1 MILKTTY
8 YKIIFLL
15 FAMMLVFTN
24 VNAQYAS
31 QDELKKAA
39 QTFFDEENYIEA
51 LPLYSQL
58 LSLYPKDPEYNY
70 KYGASY
76 FFGNREKEEALK
88 YLTFAAGKPNVN
100 PQAFYFLGLALHHEY
115 RFSEAEVNYK
125 KFKEK
130 GTPKDIQDF
139 QVDRKIEMCRN
150 GVTLLKSMT
159 DIGVL
164 QKKEI
169 KASEFFR
176 SYDLRGIGGKI
187 IVKPDEFK
195 TKLDI
200 KNKEYSII
208 HLGDKPT
215 MVVFSSFGND
225 GKSGK
230 DIYKVTKLPNGEWS
244 KPAPFPKIN
253 TNFDEDYP
261 FLHPD
266 GRTLYFSSKGYNSM
280 GGYDIFKST
289 LDPSTGEWTFPE
301 NLDFPIN
308 TPDDDILFIS
318 DIDNQLAYFASS
330 RASKQGELTVYKV
343 QVDRQPAE
351 NTIVKGFFLAESNPN
366 MKSATIS
373 IMDVEKDRKYGVF
386 SSNRENGE
394 YLLVFPGN
402 GGKFKILVETTNDAP
417 VHSAVIE
424 LPTLEGFR
432 ALKQELRLVGEG
444 NSEKLVV
451 KNLFNES
458 DEFDIT
464 DPLVVEN
471 LLKYKAKMD
480 VNLTEEEVLKN
491 LDKTS
496 SSAGISSLASMSNQ
510 QLADNAKKS
519 ADKVAENAKLSKNQ
533 ANFAYDLAAQKS
545 AEAKKALNQ
554 SLQKQKIASESED
567 ANTKAL
573 ALKDAERL
581 KYIAAGL
588 VNESIS
594 AMDVAKSIESEAIE
608 RESDVKKTLDLSN
621 AIASNANSG
630 KRAEAE
636 TGYLKLE
643 EITNAT
649 YNKESAL
656 VTEKT
661 VLDNKLSETEMEYSK
676 VRNNVI
682 ALNNRQTEIQ
692 ENINNLNERINKS
705 SKKSEK
711 EAWQGEVNALKID
724 LEDTKYDLG
733 VETEKEQT
741 LAKELKE
748 LERKNASA
756 QGIIATVEKANVQTS
771 TKSPD
776 KTALNNDIVYFEK
789 QGLVGLYP
797 SDEVT
802 VSSTSTK
809 SVDLMSLKDEY
820 NIISDEGKIIDY
832 NSKHSSELVDAQNNP
847 SEYQKSLEMAK
858 INQDW
863 ISDINQEIAIKE
875 KQLKAAESLN
885 DKTKITSRIEVLKS
899 LKSEKQ
905 KEADKYL
912 LLAQEENPTKSTTTS
927 TSKSSTTSATK
938 NAIEPASVVITDN
951 SGNIIDYAT
960 NYENELANIEGET
973 PTDISTKIAVHEK
986 WKNANEQEILLKKIE
1001 LNSADDEEEK
1011 EAISNRIAELENQ
1024 KTNND
1029 EFIAIYNS
1037 KLGNESNLA
1046 ANTTTNSSSTAKTL
1060 TENKNTTA
1068 TTSNTSTTSVNNK
1081 IDYSKYNNK
1090 VVSSNGEVQD
1100 YTTDFNNQFTSADNI
1115 VDPLTSSKEKQKIT
1129 KEWIRAIDEELTF
1142 RNEQLSF
1149 ANESEKTAITERI
1162 DELNGEKVALADQL
1176 ADLNIVI
1183 EQQQGT
1189 LTSNNTKST
1198 SATNNTASNTSTTSS
1213 SNPYSSEQAK
1223 KEYEEV
1229 VQLEEELK
1237 QLNASVE
1244 QKSASAYAL
1253 KDESKKQQALNEVAV
1268 LKEDVENKK
1277 LEVASA
1283 KAKANKA
1290 EYYNNQAALSAVK
1303 KSATATG
1310 DNATVAEL
1318 NEDEANIYFDKAQTE
1333 RENGA
1338 SAATFA
1344 SKEASLLKAQEYE
1357 ATAIEKQRKA
1367 IELYSNKN
1375 ASEVLASLPKEN
1387 NPVAKTSSTT
1397 NTVNTTTNTTENKTT
1412 STTSTTSNANSINA
1426 APIYQP
1432 SKVGMPSD
1440 VEIAKAKIAENEAA
1454 RLEKI
1459 AIVLQDSSQKVTKKA
1474 EKDALLAE
1482 ANTNTEKAKQLRKEA
1497 EISYAA
1503 AEEMASTEKSTV
1515 EAINA
1520 NRAALS
1526 NEQLT
1531 SQDKQ
1536 LINSLSGTELAE
1548 LKNSPEYQEY
1558 TENKTASRR
1567 LIKEAEVDY
1576 IKADKFQE
1584 EAEDQK
1590 TLGISLNAMAKGAQ
1604 GEGKTKLLGQ
1614 IEKLNNMIADNE
1626 TKAIETRAK
1635 ATQKEIEALEKT
1647 KTADN
1652 ALASNSKANQ
1662 IKAIEKAAIYDNN
1675 YLNTALA
1682 NNAVVAKIS
1691 QPELA
1696 ENNTSNTTTTNKT
1709 TKTKAPELAENNVV
1723 EENTNSTT
1731 STAKTNS
1738 NTTNTTEPVLTENT
1752 VVEENTTKSTTN
1764 SNSTTNNTTNK
1775 TTEPELV
1782 ENNVVEENSTST
1794 TTNNTIA
1801 KTTEPE
1807 LAENNVVEENKTTA
1821 TNTNNTEKTTQPLVS
1836 KTNLAN
1842 VDEIPTVLN
1851 QPIFVL
1857 TDNKKAAY
1865 SESKKIPVAKLPE
1878 GLVFKVQIGA
1888 FRNPIPQDHFVG
1900 FAPISAEDAGNG
1912 ITRYTAGLFN
1922 TFNMANE
1929 AKNSIRTIGYP
1940 DAFVVAFYNGKRINI
1955 NEARAMAGGGIV
1967 AENNSQS
1974 TVNSSQP
1981 ANNTSTTNTNNT
1993 STTSKTL
2000 PAPKTNVELV
2010 EDGISTDVN
2019 KIKGVFFTVQV
2030 GVYSRPITAEQLNN
2044 VTPLNS
2050 ERTTNGLIRYTSGVY
2065 PTLDEANAAK
2075 ARIVDLGITDAFVIA
2090 YANGN
2095 RVGVN
2100 EAISFA
2106 ADKNN
2111 VVTTSNSNPK
2121 VENNKTTNTAAN
2133 EKVATPSNNSKIVY
2147 TLILGEYTDDVPVE
2161 DAAVYLKLSGKG
2173 LKIEEK
2179 NGKTIYSIG
2188 PYTDFNAANEER
2200 AKMKAEGVKNPK
2212 VVALNG
2218 NDNVDVNKEAKTS
2231 GNTTNIS
2238 NTATSSTNNTANS
2251 NVTPTRSNT
2260 SNNTTNPVNTP
2271 TANTTS
2277 TNNTAPNTTT
2287 PKQPINQAEVGKALK
2302 IVYKVLLGEY
2312 TDEVPVEESMVY
2324 LKFSNSGIV
2333 ITQNDGK
2340 TVYTMGEYP
2349 DYPSA
2354 LDLQLQMKVEGIK
2367 SPKVIA
2373 FKDGTQIEVSEAL
2386 ELVKNHNK

>member
-1 MILKTTY
+1 MLFT
-8 YKIIFLL
+8 LL
-15 FAMMLVFTN
+15 LSLTK

-31 QDELKKAA
+31 QEELKKAA
-39 QTFFDEENYIEA
+39 QTFFDEESYIEA

-70 KYGASY
+70 RYGACY
-76 FFGNREKEEALK
+76 FFGNREKEDALK
-88 YLTFAAGKPNVN
+88 YLNFAVGKPNVN

-130 GTPKDIQDF
+130 GTPKDIQYF

-230 DIYKVTKLPNGEWS
+230 DIYKVIKLPNGEWS

-266 GRTLYFSSKGYNSM
+266 GKTLYFSSKGYNSM
-280 GGYDIFKST
+280 GGYDVFKST
-289 LDPSTGEWTFPE
+289 LDPSSGEWTFPE

-424 LPTLEGFR
+424 LPTLDGFR

-444 NSEKLVV
+444 DNEKLVV

-480 VNLTEEEVLKN
+480 VNLTEEEALKN
-491 LDKTS
+491 LDKS
-496 SSAGISSLASMSNQ
+496 SSNAGISSLASVSNQ

-545 AEAKKALNQ
+545 VEAKKALNQ

-567 ANTKAL
+567 ENTKAL

-594 AMDVAKSIESEAIE
+594 AMDVAKSIESEAVE

-621 AIASNANSG
+621 SIASNVNVG
-630 KRAEAE
+630 NRAEAE
-636 TGYLKLE
+636 TNYLKLE
-643 EITNAT
+643 EITNST

-656 VTEKT
+656 EGEKK
-661 VLDNKLSETEMEYSK
+661 VLENKLSETEIEYGK

-682 ALNNRQTEIQ
+682 ELKNRETEIQ
-692 ENINNLNERINKS
+692 ENINNLTERINKS

-711 EAWQGEVNALKID
+711 EAWQGEIDALKID
-724 LEDTKYDLG
+724 LEDIKYDLG
-733 VETEKEQT
+733 VAQDKELDLGKQ
-741 LAKELKE
+741 LKE
-748 LERKNASA
+748 LERKSNTTL
-756 QGIIATVEKANVQTS
+756 GIIATVESLNTQTTTKA
-771 TKSPD
+771 PD
-776 KTALNNDIVYFEK
+776 KTALNNDLIYFEK
-789 QGLVGLYP
+789 QGLIGLYP
-797 SDEVT
+797 SDEST
-802 VSSTSTK
+802 VISTASK
-809 SVDLMSLKDEY
+809 SVDLLTLKDEY
-820 NIISDEGKIIDY
+820 DIISDEGKIIDY
-832 NSKHSSELVDAQNNP
+832 NSKHSSQLVDAQSNP
-847 SEYQKSLEMAK
+847 NEYQKSLEMAK

-875 KQLKAAESLN
+875 KQLDAAESLN
-885 DKTKITSRIEVLKS
+885 DKTKITSRIEILKN
-899 LKSEKQ
+899 LKTEKQ

-912 LLAQEENPTKSTTTS
+912 VLAQEENPAKISSSSNTSTTS
-927 TSKSSTTSATK
+927 TTK
-938 NAIEPASVVITDN
+938 TVTEPVNVVITDN
-951 SGNIIDYAT
+951 AGNVIDYAT
-960 NYENELANIEGET
+960 NYENELANIDGET
-973 PTDISTKIAVHEK
+973 PTDISNKIAVHEK

-1001 LNSADDEEEK
+1001 LNSAEDEEK
-1011 EAISNRIAELENQ
+1011 ETISNRIAELENQ
-1024 KTNND
+1024 KTNNE

-1037 KLGNESNLA
+1037 KLGNEDNLA
-1046 ANTTTNSSSTAKTL
+1046 VNTAVSSSST
-1060 TENKNTTA
+1060 TENKNTP
-1068 TTSNTSTTSVNNK
+1068 VNNK
-1081 IDYSKYNNK
+1081 IDYTKYNEK
-1090 VVSSNGEVQD
+1090 VVNSNGEVQD
-1100 YTTDFNNQFTSADNI
+1100 YNTEFNNKFAEADNI
-1115 VDPLTSSKEKQKIT
+1115 VDPLTSKKEKEKVL
-1129 KEWIRAIDEELTF
+1129 KEWSESVNEEIKIKNDELLLADELEKEPINERLTVLNNEKNSLDKQLSEISLSVKQQESLMAIKNRPTIDESNT
-1142 RNEQLSF
+1142 LS
-1149 ANESEKTAITERI
+1149 
-1162 DELNGEKVALADQL
+1162 
-1176 ADLNIVI
+1176 
-1183 EQQQGT
+1183 
-1189 LTSNNTKST
+1189 
-1198 SATNNTASNTSTTSS
+1198 TNNLVEDNS
-1213 SNPYSSEQAK
+1213 PYSSQQAK
-1223 KEYEEV
+1223 KEYKEV
-1229 VQLEEELK
+1229 TKLEEELN
-1237 QLNASVE
+1237 QLNALVE
-1244 QKSASAYAL
+1244 EKSASVYAL
-1253 KDESKKQQALNEVAV
+1253 KDESKKQEVLNEVAV

-1310 DNATVAEL
+1310 DNATVGEL
-1318 NEDEANIYFDKAQTE
+1318 NEDEANIYFEKAQTE
-1333 RENGA
+1333 RTNAE

-1344 SKEASLLKAQEYE
+1344 SKELALLKAQEFE
-1357 ATAIEKQRKA
+1357 ATAIEKQRRA

-1375 ASEVLASLPKEN
+1375 ANEVLASLPKESN
-1387 NPVAKTSSTT
+1387 ITENVKSNS
-1397 NTVNTTTNTTENKTT
+1397 VNTTTNVVENKTT
-1412 STTSTTSNANSINA
+1412 INSNSVPTISNTT
-1426 APIYQP
+1426 IYQP

-1440 VEIAKAKIAENEAA
+1440 NEIAKAKTAEKEAS
-1454 RLEKI
+1454 RLEKLATI
-1459 AIVLQDSSQKVTKKA
+1459 LQDSAQKITEKA
-1474 EKDALLAE
+1474 EKEALVAE
-1482 ANTNTEKAKQLRKEA
+1482 ANSNTEKAKQLRKEA
-1497 EISYAA
+1497 EISYAS
-1503 AEEMASTEKSTV
+1503 AEEMASEEKSTV

-1520 NRAALS
+1520 NRTALGS
-1526 NEQLT
+1526 EQFT

-1548 LKNSPEYQEY
+1548 LKNSTEYQKY
-1558 TENKTASRR
+1558 TENKKESRR

-1576 IKADKFQE
+1576 IQADKFQE

-1604 GEGKTKLLGQ
+1604 GDGKTKLLGQ
-1614 IEKLNNMIADNE
+1614 IEKLNNMIAENE
-1626 TKAIETRAK
+1626 TKALETRAS
-1635 ATQKEIEALEKT
+1635 ATQKEIEALEKI
-1647 KTADN
+1647 KVADN
-1652 ALASNSKANQ
+1652 VLASSSRADQ
-1662 IKAIEKAAIYDNN
+1662 IKAIEKAALYDNN

-1682 NNAVVAKIS
+1682 NNTAVAKTT

-1696 ENNTSNTTTTNKT
+1696 ENNTSNTTSTNKIAET
-1709 TKTKAPELAENNVV
+1709 TEPELAENQVIEENTNSNASTAKTNSNTVNTLEPELAENNVV
-1723 EENTNSTT
+1723 EENTT
-1731 STAKTNS
+1731 SI
-1738 NTTNTTEPVLTENT
+1738 TTNTNT
-1752 VVEENTTKSTTN
+1752 G
-1764 SNSTTNNTTNK
+1764 NNTK
-1775 TTEPELV
+1775 AQTTEPE
-1782 ENNVVEENSTST
+1782 
-1794 TTNNTIA
+1794 IA
-1801 KTTEPE
+1801 ES
-1807 LAENNVVEENKTTA
+1807 NVVEENKTPT
-1821 TNTNNTEKTTQPLVS
+1821 TNNITEPVVDKIDIS
-1836 KTNLAN
+1836 K

-1857 TDNKKAAY
+1857 TENKKAAY

-1955 NEARAMAGGGIV
+1955 NEARAMAGGGTV
-1967 AENNSQS
+1967 AENNSQLI
-1974 TVNSSQP
+1974 VNSSQP
-1981 ANNTSTTNTNNT
+1981 ANNTDATNTNTNNT
-1993 STTSKTL
+1993 STTSKEL

-2044 VTPLNS
+2044 LSPLNS
-2050 ERTTNGLIRYTSGVY
+2050 ERTSNGLIRYTSGVY
-2065 PTLDEANAAK
+2065 PTINEANSAK

-2095 RVGVN
+2095 RIGVN
-2100 EAISFA
+2100 EAIGLST
-2106 ADKNN
+2106 DKNN
-2111 VVTTSNSNPK
+2111 VVTTTGNNST
-2121 VENNKTTNTAAN
+2121 VENNKTTNSVGN
-2133 EKVATPSNNSKIVY
+2133 EEVVIPGNNSKIVY
-2147 TLILGEYTDDVPVE
+2147 TLILGEYTDEVPVE

-2173 LKIEEK
+2173 LKVEEK
-2179 NGKTIYSIG
+2179 NGKTVYSMG
-2188 PYTDFNAANEER
+2188 PYSDYNTANDAR
-2200 AKMKAEGVKNPK
+2200 AEMKAEGVKNPK

-2218 NDNVDVNKEAKTS
+2218 NENPEMNEETKTV
-2231 GNTTNIS
+2231 GNTNTTNT
-2238 NTATSSTNNTANS
+2238 TANNTDN
-2251 NVTPTRSNT
+2251 NTKTNITPTTNNT
-2260 SNNTTNPVNTP
+2260 SNNTTTSANTP
-2271 TANTTS
+2271 IT
-2277 TNNTAPNTTT
+2277 NTTT
-2287 PKQPINQAEVGKALK
+2287 SNATTNTVPSKQPINQVEVGKALK

-2312 TDEVPVEESMVY
+2312 TAEVPVEESMVY
-2324 LKFSNSGIV
+2324 LKFSNSGIEIKEV
-2333 ITQNDGK
+2333 DGK
-2340 TVYTMGEYP
+2340 TIYTMGEYP

-2354 LDLQLQMKVEGIK
+2354 LDLQIQMKVEGIK

-2386 ELVKNHNK
+2386 ELVKNYNK